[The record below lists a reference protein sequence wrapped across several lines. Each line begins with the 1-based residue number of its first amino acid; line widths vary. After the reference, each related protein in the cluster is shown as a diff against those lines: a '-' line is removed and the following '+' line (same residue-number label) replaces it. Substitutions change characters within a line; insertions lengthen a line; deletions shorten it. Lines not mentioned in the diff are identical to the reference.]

1 MIFLKKYI
9 IILLCGL
16 IFLPSLGSMF
26 VYASFKINQQEI
38 AKTICVQ
45 RKQVFNSCNGR
56 CELQKSLKKYSD
68 NEKQM
73 QDTLKEKLEIVY
85 ICNSQVNFTF
95 IPPVKFHKNVF
106 AFLSSKPI
114 EISSTTFRPPAA
126 TLYV

>member
-1 MIFLKKYI
+1 MTFLKKYI

-26 VYASFKINQQEI
+26 VYASFKLNQQEI

-45 RKQVFNSCNGR
+45 RKLVFNSCNGR

-73 QDTLKEKLEIVY
+73 QDSLKEKLELVY
-85 ICNSQVNFTF
+85 ICIISEVNFTF
-95 IPPVKFHKNVF
+95 ATPVESQQKAF
-106 AFLSSKPI
+106 AFLNSKPVG
-114 EISSTTFRPPAA
+114 ISSTTFRPPACI
-126 TLYV
+126 L

>member
-1 MIFLKKYI
+1 MKKYI

-16 IFLPSLGSMF
+16 IFLPSMGSMF
-26 VYASFKINQQEI
+26 VYASFKLNQQKI
-38 AKTICVQ
+38 ARTICVQ

-85 ICNSQVNFTF
+85 ICITSEVNFTF
-95 IPPVKFHKNVF
+95 ISPVEHQQTDF
-106 AFLSSKPI
+106 AFLSNKPVGV
-114 EISSTTFRPPAA
+114 SSATFRPPACI
-126 TLYV
+126 L

>member
-1 MIFLKKYI
+1 MKKYI

-26 VYASFKINQQEI
+26 IYASFKLKQQEI

-45 RKQVFNSCNGR
+45 RKQIFNTCNGR

-73 QDTLKEKLEIVY
+73 QDSLKEKLELVY
-85 ICNSQVNFTF
+85 ICISTEVNFTTKE
-95 IPPVKFHKNVF
+95 PVELQQKTF
-106 AFLSSKPI
+106 AFLNSKPVGV
-114 EISSTTFRPPAA
+114 SSLTFRPPAGI
-126 TLYV
+126 L

>member
-1 MIFLKKYI
+1 MKKYI

-26 VYASFKINQQEI
+26 VYASFKLNQQEI

-45 RKQVFNSCNGR
+45 RKLVFNSCNGR

-73 QDTLKEKLEIVY
+73 QDSLKEKLELVY
-85 ICNSQVNFTF
+85 ISISSEVNFIFKEPAESHQNTF
-95 IPPVKFHKNVF
+95 
-106 AFLSSKPI
+106 ASLSSKPVGVC
-114 EISSTTFRPPAA
+114 SLTFRPPAA
-126 TLYV
+126 IL

>member
-1 MIFLKKYI
+1 MKKYI

-26 VYASFKINQQEI
+26 VYASFKVNQEEI

-45 RKQVFNSCNGR
+45 RKQIFNSCNGR

-73 QDTLKEKLEIVY
+73 QDSLKEKLELVY
-85 ICNSQVNFTF
+85 ICITSDVNFTF
-95 IPPVKFHKNVF
+95 IPAVEPQQKAF
-106 AFLSSKPI
+106 AFLNSKPVGV
-114 EISSTTFRPPAA
+114 STLTFRPPAGI
-126 TLYV
+126 L